1 MLQFETA
8 RDAILEKAARTG
20 TERVALPEALG
31 RVLREDYVAAHP
43 LPPFAQCAMDG
54 YAVNS
59 QHAKPAP
66 WLLPIVGERCAGSP
80 AGELVPGTACRVFT
94 GAPLPAGADA
104 VLIQEEAR
112 VQDGALELT
121 RLPAAGTH
129 VREAGEDLAAGELA
143 LRAGTRLGPFHLGLL
158 ASLEATTVHVA
169 RRPRVAIVCTGNE
182 LRLAGSPPHPA
193 SIVESNGVVLAALAR
208 TAGADAWL
216 TPLVED
222 DTRTLQRRLRQAL
235 DGADVVLTVGGVS
248 VGTYDVVRESMTAIG
263 AKVAFYKVA
272 IKPGKPLTLG
282 RLGSQ
287 LLLGLPGNPVSAQV
301 TAALFVV
308 PLLRQMQGDA
318 RAVAVPRSYLLGSPL
333 KQKPGRRGFYRA
345 RLEGARVMPLSR
357 QGSGSVVSMAEAEA
371 LIMMDEHLEQ
381 LPENAS
387 VPVYVLNEL

>member
-1 MLQFETA
+1 MLRFETA
-8 RDAILEKAARTG
+8 RDSILEKAARTG
-20 TERVALPEALG
+20 TERVALSEALG
-31 RVLREDYVAAHP
+31 RVLREDYVATGP

-59 QHAKPAP
+59 QQVKPGP

-94 GAPLPAGADA
+94 GAPLPTGADA
-104 VLIQEEAR
+104 VLVQEDAR
-112 VQDGALELT
+112 LRDGALELT
-121 RLPAAGTH
+121 SLPAAGTH
-129 VREAGEDLAAGELA
+129 VREAGEDLATGELA

-169 RRPRVAIVCTGNE
+169 RRPRVAIVCTGSE
-182 LRLAGSPPHPA
+182 LRTAGSPQRPA
-193 SIVESNGVVLAALAR
+193 SIVESNGIVLAALAR
-208 TAGADAWL
+208 AAGADAWL

-222 DTRTLQRRLRQAL
+222 ETRILQRRLRQAL

-263 AKVAFYKVA
+263 AAVEFYKVA
-272 IKPGKPLTLG
+272 IKPGKPLTFG
-282 RLGSQ
+282 RLGQKS
-287 LLLGLPGNPVSAQV
+287 LIGLPGNPVSAQV

-308 PLLRQMQGDA
+308 PLLRQMQGDV
-318 RAVAVPRSYLLGSPL
+318 RAVAAPRPYLLGAPL
-333 KQKPGRRGFYRA
+333 EQHPGRRGFYRA
-345 RLEGARVMPLSR
+345 QLEGGRVLPLSR

-371 LIMMDEHLEQ
+371 LIMMDEHLAQ
-381 LPENAS
+381 LPEGAS